1 LRFYQGKEGG
11 RLLFFVFSPR
21 VFEDANW
28 FKDDERMMKK
38 TFFCGLLFLM
48 CSVSVLA
55 QGGGIPVDGIVAVI
69 GKEIIMQSDLE
80 KHYLDY
86 TAQFNTVEDPEETRC
101 YILETLMFNKLMVNQ
116 AELDSIEVT
125 DEEVDYLVNSRL
137 SYFLQQ
143 VGGNTKYIEEYF
155 HKPISEIKKDLKEMM
170 YEQALI
176 DQVQSKITS
185 NITVTPSE
193 VKQFAKNLSA
203 DSLPVVPTSY
213 QFGEIVKI
221 PPVSEEETEAVKA
234 RLNEYRER
242 VLRGEK
248 FSMLARLYSDDPG
261 SASKGGDLGFVERGT
276 LYPEF
281 EAVAF
286 NLKSGEISQVLK
298 TRAGY
303 HIIQMIERK
312 GESIHVAHILIQPK
326 PSTEEQVKAISYLDS
341 VRGIIINEK
350 LSLEEAA
357 KRFSEGPT
365 KSNGGMVVNP
375 YTNSHN
381 FDRQSLDEATFAS
394 INKLIPGEYSEC
406 VPFVNDDGIM
416 AYRLI
421 YLKEKVAEH
430 RANIVEDYDMI
441 KNAALEEKKYNALQ
455 KWVVDKVKVTSI
467 KLNAQYKECSFVTK
481 WQIP

>member
-1 LRFYQGKEGG
+1 
-11 RLLFFVFSPR
+11 
-21 VFEDANW
+21 
-28 FKDDERMMKK
+28 MMKK
-38 TFFCGLLFLM
+38 IFFGFLLLVCGSSL
-48 CSVSVLA
+48 LA
-55 QGGGIPVDGIVAVI
+55 QSGGVPVDGIVAVV

-86 TAQFNTVEDPEETRC
+86 TSQFNTVEDPEETRC
-101 YILETLMFNKLMVNQ
+101 FILETLMFNKLMVNQ
-116 AELDSIEVT
+116 AELDSIEIT
-125 DEEVDYLVNSRL
+125 DEEVDYRINARL

-143 VGGNTKYIEEYF
+143 VGGNTKYVEEYF
-155 HKPISEIKKDLKEMM
+155 KKSMADIKKDLKELM

-176 DQVQSKITS
+176 EQVQAKITGS
-185 NITVTPSE
+185 ITVTPSE
-193 VKQFAKNLSA
+193 VKQFANNLSS
-203 DSLPVVPTSY
+203 DSLPIVPTSY
-213 QFGEIVKI
+213 QFGEIVRI
-221 PPVSEEETEAVKA
+221 PVVSDEETEAVKA
-234 RLNEYRER
+234 RLNDFRER

-286 NLKSGEISQVLK
+286 NLKSGEVSQVVK

-326 PSTEEQVKAISYLDS
+326 PSTDEQVKAISYLDS
-341 VRGIIINEK
+341 VRGVIINEK
-350 LSLEEAA
+350 LSLEDAA
-357 KRFSEGPT
+357 KQFSESPT
-365 KSNGGMVVNP
+365 KTNGGMVVNP
-375 YTNSHN
+375 YTNSYS
-381 FDRQSLDEATFAS
+381 FDQQSLDETTYATL
-394 INKLIPGEYSEC
+394 NKLIPGEYSEC
-406 VPFVNDDGIM
+406 VPYVNDDGVL

-441 KNAALEEKKYNALQ
+441 KTAALEEKKYNAMQ
-455 KWVVDKVKVTSI
+455 KWVVEKVKVTSI
-467 KLNAQYKECSFVTK
+467 KLNEQYRDCSFVTK

>member
-1 LRFYQGKEGG
+1 MTKKLFSVF
-11 RLLFFVFSPR
+11 LLMVCSFP
-21 VFEDANW
+21 
-28 FKDDERMMKK
+28 
-38 TFFCGLLFLM
+38 LF
-48 CSVSVLA
+48 A
-55 QGGGIPVDGIVAVI
+55 QGGGVPVDGIVAVV

-125 DEEVDYLVNSRL
+125 DEEVDYRINSRL

-155 HKPISEIKKDLKEMM
+155 HKSMAEIKKDLKEMM

-176 DQVQSKITS
+176 EQVQAKITG

-193 VKQFAKNLSA
+193 VKLFAKNLSP
-203 DSLPVVPTSY
+203 DNMPVVPTSY

-341 VRGIIINEK
+341 VRAILVNEK
-350 LSLEEAA
+350 PTLEEAA
-357 KRFSEGPT
+357 KKYSEGPT
-365 KSNGGMVVNP
+365 KTNGGMVVNP
-375 YTNSHN
+375 YTNSYS
-381 FDRQSLDEATFAS
+381 FDQQSLDEATFATL
-394 INKLIPGEYSEC
+394 NKLIPGEWSEC

-421 YLKEKVAEH
+421 YLKEKIAEH
-430 RANIVEDYDMI
+430 KANIVEDYDMI

-467 KLNAQYKECSFVTK
+467 KLNTQYKECPFVTK

>member
-1 LRFYQGKEGG
+1 MFIDNQ
-11 RLLFFVFSPR
+11 
-21 VFEDANW
+21 
-28 FKDDERMMKK
+28 RMMKK
-38 TFFCGLLFLM
+38 IFFGFLLLVCGSSL
-48 CSVSVLA
+48 LA
-55 QGGGIPVDGIVAVI
+55 QSGGVPVDGIVAVV

-86 TAQFNTVEDPEETRC
+86 TSQFNTVEDPEETRC
-101 YILETLMFNKLMVNQ
+101 FILETLMFNKLMVNQ
-116 AELDSIEVT
+116 AELDSIEIT
-125 DEEVDYLVNSRL
+125 DEEVDYRINARL

-143 VGGNTKYIEEYF
+143 VGGNTKYVEEYF
-155 HKPISEIKKDLKEMM
+155 KKSMADIKKDLKELM

-176 DQVQSKITS
+176 EQVQAKITGS
-185 NITVTPSE
+185 ITVTPSE
-193 VKQFAKNLSA
+193 VKQFANNLSS
-203 DSLPVVPTSY
+203 DSLPIVPTSY
-213 QFGEIVKI
+213 QFGEIVRI
-221 PPVSEEETEAVKA
+221 PVVSDEETEAVKA
-234 RLNEYRER
+234 RLNDFRER

-286 NLKSGEISQVLK
+286 NLKSGEVSQVVK

-326 PSTEEQVKAISYLDS
+326 PSTDEQVKAISYLDS
-341 VRGIIINEK
+341 VRGVIINEK
-350 LSLEEAA
+350 LSLEDAA
-357 KRFSEGPT
+357 KQFSESPT
-365 KSNGGMVVNP
+365 KTNGGMVVNP
-375 YTNSHN
+375 YTNSYS
-381 FDRQSLDEATFAS
+381 FDQQSLDETTYATL
-394 INKLIPGEYSEC
+394 NKLIPGEYSEC
-406 VPFVNDDGIM
+406 VPYVNDDGVL

-441 KNAALEEKKYNALQ
+441 KTAALEEKKYNAMQ
-455 KWVVDKVKVTSI
+455 KWVVEKVKVTSI
-467 KLNAQYKECSFVTK
+467 KLNEQYRDCSFVTK